1 MCPNL
6 LCAQPGELRL
16 LSLFDLLAFFLT
28 LRLFSLISPSPA
40 STRAASCCAKPACRS
55 TRMRL
60 ASSPWTS
67 LSRPSTAPTRTS
79 TSMPRRASTTCYRRS
94 LPSILT
100 AIRCW
105 PRPSTTR
112 FVIAAVQVMELMR
125 LPAFF
130 ICGVCSISSSIHL
143 PTCTPAHARTH
154 AHELPAAL
162 ICRPH
167 ATRPGLHGRH
177 IFARLQLLYGLCQ
190 RSQVAYGQGEGR
202 VGQNVECAIAT
213 ACSKDFA
220 RLVTARGVCRT
231 RLVVLAAGGDAKTK
245 ERCGKYKPNAR
256 KAPNGARRAQTKKN

>member
-1 MCPNL
+1 MDQFVKALDRTNPDFHVNAPESL
-6 LCAQPGELRL
+6 DYL
-16 LSLFDLLAFFLT
+16 LSTLFAEHIDGDKMLAPSIDYQVRDSGCTSDGAYASPCLLYLW
-28 LRLFSLISPSPA
+28 RLFHFIEYTL
-40 STRAASCCAKPACRS
+40 TNMHAC
-55 TRMRL
+55 
-60 ASSPWTS
+60 P
-67 LSRPSTAPTRTS
+67 
-79 TSMPRRASTTCYRRS
+79 
-94 LPSILT
+94 
-100 AIRCW
+100 
-105 PRPSTTR
+105 
-112 FVIAAVQVMELMR
+112 
-125 LPAFF
+125 
-130 ICGVCSISSSIHL
+130 
-143 PTCTPAHARTH
+143 RTH